1 MMAILAI
8 IGVIFATGLIIY
20 LSLKGF
26 NILVISPLC
35 ALLVIVTNQMPILDS
50 LLKGTNSYMGG
61 LSGFVA
67 SFFIIFLL
75 GSVLAKYIETSG
87 AANSIANGILKLTGT
102 EKPFSVL
109 VAIFLMSLL
118 LTYGGV
124 SLFVVLFA
132 VVPLARNLFE
142 KLNIPWRLIIT
153 PYFLGV
159 GTVTMTMMPGTPSI
173 QNVIPTMT
181 LGTTLTAAPIL
192 GIVASVVA
200 TVWGIWC
207 MKRELKIAL
216 ANGEIFDPK
225 YSKKEDQDEQKKNPS
240 LGISLLPLVTL
251 IVIIFVGSFL
261 KVSNIIIPALAISII
276 VSAIGFNSYV
286 VSHKEVLNLGAT
298 GAISPTIF
306 SASAVGFGSVVASAA
321 GFQTI
326 LEGIQNIP
334 GNPLISLSV
343 LTGAMAGV
351 TGSSSGALG
360 IVMNNFVQP
369 YVEMGI
375 EPAVIH
381 RMSAI
386 ASGVLTCL
394 PQCGALLSMYALTGL
409 THKETY
415 KNLFISVVVGSFIA
429 FIAALLIAVIF

>member
-1 MMAILAI
+1 MEILAVV
-8 IGVIFATGLIIY
+8 GVILATALIIY

-26 NILVISPLC
+26 NILVIAPIC
-35 ALLVIVTNQMPILDS
+35 ALLVMITNQMPILDS
-50 LLKGTNSYMGG
+50 LLKGPASFMGG

-75 GSVLAKYIETSG
+75 GSVLAKYIEESG
-87 AANSIANGILKLTGT
+87 AANAIANGILKLTGT
-102 EKPFSVL
+102 EKPYSVL

-132 VVPLARNLFE
+132 VVPLARTLFE

-159 GTVTMTMMPGTPSI
+159 ATVTMTMMPGTPAI

-181 LGTTLTAAPIL
+181 LGTTLTAAPLI
-192 GIVASVVA
+192 GIVASIVV
-200 TVWGIWC
+200 TIWGLWR
-207 MKRELKIAL
+207 MKKELNVAL
-216 ANGEIFDPK
+216 ANNETFDKK
-225 YSKKEDQDEQKKNPS
+225 YAKKEDQKEERKQPN
-240 LGISLLPLVTL
+240 LFISLLPLVSL

-261 KVSNIIIPALAISII
+261 KVSNIIIPALMIAIILSGILFHPFI
-276 VSAIGFNSYV
+276 DNQKQI
-286 VSHKEVLNLGAT
+286 LNLGAT
-298 GAISPTIF
+298 GAISPTVF
-306 SASAVGFGSVVASAA
+306 SAAAVGFGSVVAAA
-321 GFQTI
+321 PGFQTI
-326 LEGIQNIP
+326 LEAIQSIP

-360 IVMNNFVQP
+360 IIMNNFVQP
-369 YVEMGI
+369 YVEMGL
-375 EPAVIH
+375 EPDVIH
-381 RMSAI
+381 RLSAI

-415 KNLFISVVVGSFIA
+415 KNLFVSVVVGSFLA
-429 FIAALLIAVIF
+429 FIAAYLVAVLF

>member
-1 MMAILAI
+1 MEILAI
-8 IGVIFATGLIIY
+8 VGVIFATGLIIY
-20 LSLKGF
+20 LSLKGI

-35 ALLVIVTNQMPILDS
+35 ALLVMLTNQMPILDS
-50 LLKGTNSYMGG
+50 LLKGPNSYMGG
-61 LSGFVA
+61 LSGFVS

-75 GSVLAKYIETSG
+75 GSVLAKYIEESG

-102 EKPFSVL
+102 EKPYSVL

-159 GTVTMTMMPGTPSI
+159 ATVTMTMMPGTPAI

-181 LGTTLTAAPIL
+181 LGTTLTAAPLL
-192 GIVASVVA
+192 GIVASIVV
-200 TVWGIWC
+200 TIWGLWC
-207 MKRELKIAL
+207 MKRELKTAL
-216 ANGEIFDPK
+216 NNGETFDQK
-225 YSKKEDQDEQKKNPS
+225 YAKKEDVKEAGKQPS
-240 LGISLLPLVTL
+240 LIVSLLPLVTL
-251 IVIIFVGSFL
+251 IIIIFVGSFL
-261 KVSNIIIPALAISII
+261 KVSNIIIPALTVSI
-276 VSAIGFNSYV
+276 VLSAIVLHPYIE
-286 VSHKEVLNLGAT
+286 SHKQVLNLGAT

-326 LEGIQNIP
+326 LAGIQSIP
-334 GNPLISLSV
+334 GNPLISLSI

-369 YVEMGI
+369 YVDMGI
-375 EPAVIH
+375 DPAVIH

-429 FIAALLIAVIF
+429 FIAALLLAVLF

>member
-1 MMAILAI
+1 MEILAI
-8 IGVIFATGLIIY
+8 VGVIFATGLIIY
-20 LSLKGF
+20 LSLKGV

-35 ALLVIVTNQMPILDS
+35 ALIVMLTNRMPILDS
-50 LLKGTNSYMGG
+50 LLKGPTSYMGG

-75 GSVLAKYIETSG
+75 GSVLAKYIEESG

-102 EKPFSVL
+102 EKPYSVL

-159 GTVTMTMMPGTPSI
+159 ATVTMTMMPGTPAI

-181 LGTTLTAAPIL
+181 LGTTLTAAPML
-192 GIVASVVA
+192 GIVASIVV
-200 TVWGIWC
+200 TIWGLWC
-207 MKRELKIAL
+207 MKRELKTAL
-216 ANGEIFDPK
+216 NNGETFDPK
-225 YSKKEDQDEQKKNPS
+225 YSKKEDQKEQKNSPN
-240 LGISLLPLVTL
+240 LFLSLLPLVTL

-261 KVSNIIIPALAISII
+261 KIGNIIIPALTVSII
-276 VSAIGFNSYV
+276 VSGLAFHRYID
-286 VSHKEVLNLGAT
+286 SHKQVLNLGAT

-326 LEGIQNIP
+326 LAGIQSIP

-369 YVEMGI
+369 YVDMGI
-375 EPAVIH
+375 DPAIIH

-429 FIAALLIAVIF
+429 FIAAFILAVLF